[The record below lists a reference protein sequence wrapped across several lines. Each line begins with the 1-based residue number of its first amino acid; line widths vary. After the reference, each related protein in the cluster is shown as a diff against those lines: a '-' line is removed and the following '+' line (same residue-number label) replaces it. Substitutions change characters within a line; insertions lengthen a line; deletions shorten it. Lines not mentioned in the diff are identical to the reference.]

1 MGRNVDKK
9 IEKMKCKCSCNMIEP
24 KFEHKAALKWAV
36 HWPITAA
43 IRFLYLNFVY
53 QAQVIIEP

>member
-1 MGRNVDKK
+1 MGRNVEDWKNVVQVFLQH
-9 IEKMKCKCSCNMIEP
+9 ERT
-24 KFEHKAALKWAV
+24 KFEHKAALKWVV
-36 HWPITAA
+36 HWSITAT